1 MLIAHNDSPRWGNT
15 GLGTGVMAEQE
26 TPDPFAQ
33 LAEWAEQTERRVRRT
48 SGWRGLARKLPW
60 ILTGV
65 LVAGLLAL
73 AVPRMFSAPHAGS
86 TTGYP
91 TASVPSGIG
100 ATSTRSAAP
109 TDPFAGT
116 PAATYPKGAAGITLP
131 RVAAVTG
138 FTAAQVGAD
147 LKQVRAAMIAGRL
160 DDTMLT
166 GHDPAR
172 LIAMLAP
179 DQRAEATKWFQETS
193 FTRVAT
199 WIDPAVRLDP
209 GEQPRVSGRVTY
221 SSVVSGGLRTLR
233 VTTNFIWV
241 YAFTGANRPLAA
253 VHDEVEWEFPATAKL
268 RAGDRGMWVGN
279 TKNYSAWVDC
289 VAAERGLLAPTR
301 PEAAP
306 HPSGSEDPNALLEAD
321 HSLEITDE
329 CP

>member
-1 MLIAHNDSPRWGNT
+1 MVEH
-15 GLGTGVMAEQE
+15 E

-33 LAEWAEQTERRVRRT
+33 LADWAEQTERRVRRT
-48 SGWRGLARKLPW
+48 RGWRGVARRLPW

-65 LVAGLLAL
+65 VVAGLLAL
-73 AVPRMFSAPHAGS
+73 AVPRMFSARHVGA
-86 TTGYP
+86 TGAYP
-91 TASVPSGIG
+91 TASVPAGIG
-100 ATSTRSAAP
+100 ATSTQSAAP

-131 RVAAVTG
+131 RAAAVTG
-138 FTAAQVGAD
+138 FTAAQVDAD
-147 LKQVRAAMIAGRL
+147 LKRVRAAMIAGRL

-179 DQRAEATKWFQETS
+179 DQRAVAGRWFHGVS

-199 WIDPAVRLDP
+199 WIDPAVKLDP
-209 GEQPRVSGRVTY
+209 REQPRVSGRVTY

-241 YAFTGANRPLAA
+241 YAFVVPDRPLAA
-253 VHDEVEWEFPATAKL
+253 VHDEVDWEFPATANL

-279 TKNYSAWVDC
+279 TKSYSAWVDC
-289 VAAERGLLAPTR
+289 AASYRGLLAPTR
-301 PEAAP
+301 AGAAP
-306 HPSGSEDPNALLEAD
+306 RPSDSEDPMALLRAD
-321 HSLEITDE
+321 HALEIADD
-329 CP
+329 C

>member
-1 MLIAHNDSPRWGNT
+1 
-15 GLGTGVMAEQE
+15 MAEQE

-33 LAEWAEQTERRVRRT
+33 LAEWAEQTERRVRIRR
-48 SGWRGLARKLPW
+48 GWSGLARRLPW

-73 AVPRMFSAPHAGS
+73 AVPRMFSSRQAGA
-86 TTGYP
+86 TVGYP

-100 ATSTRSAAP
+100 ATSTQSAAP
-109 TDPFAGT
+109 TSPFDGT

-131 RVAAVTG
+131 RAAAVTG
-138 FTAAQVGAD
+138 FTAAQVDAD

-179 DQRAEATKWFQETS
+179 DQRDAATRWFHGVT

-199 WIDPAVRLDP
+199 WIDPAVSLDP
-209 GEQPRVSGRVTY
+209 SEQPRVSGRVTY

-241 YAFTGANRPLAA
+241 YAFSAANRRLAA
-253 VHDEVEWEFPATAKL
+253 VHDEVNWEFPATAHL

-279 TKNYSAWVDC
+279 TRNYSAWVDC
-289 VAAERGLLAPTR
+289 AASYRGLLAPTR
-301 PEAAP
+301 PQAAP
-306 HPSGSEDPNALLEAD
+306 HPSDSEDPMALLKAD
-321 HSLEITDE
+321 HSLEIADD
-329 CP
+329 C